1 MLFHLFLIYIDAM
14 SISFDKKDNREKYLT
29 GKLDDLTSQI
39 NNLYGKTL
47 YDELVIRLK
56 DTIDDFN
63 EEVQSMTEKLKSS
76 TEKRS
81 QLIEKIKSSIDERD
95 EEAESIETL
104 ETEPEN
110 RELTEWEKRLESIEM
125 QR

>member
-1 MLFHLFLIYIDAM
+1 M

-29 GKLDDLTSQI
+29 GKMDDLTSQI

-95 EEAESIETL
+95 EETESIETL
-104 ETEPEN
+104 ETEPEI
-110 RELTEWEKRLESIEM
+110 RELTEWEKRLESLEM